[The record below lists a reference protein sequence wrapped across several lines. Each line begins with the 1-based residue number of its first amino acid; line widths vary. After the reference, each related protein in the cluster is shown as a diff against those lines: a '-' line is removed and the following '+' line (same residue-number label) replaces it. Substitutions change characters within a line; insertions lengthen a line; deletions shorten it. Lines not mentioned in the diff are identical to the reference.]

1 MRTTLAVISA
11 LVGSCLLVACGGS
24 GSGGSGGASP
34 GVAGQIVKR
43 NGSTTNLSG
52 VHVACTENGSA
63 DVSDGSGSFSI
74 HIPHGTV
81 IHLDV
86 TDTAASGGDKGDGGA
101 SKDLSDNQV
110 EVGEVGDGE
119 SCDIEIEIEDGQ
131 VTVVHMSKHDGKG
144 GHEDSGEGALLP
156 TTDGSTAFAEVK
168 AGGDGDCLR
177 LAIEARGLAPSASYD
192 VTLVDSAGATL
203 ALGTLATS
211 EHGEAALVFEACG
224 ADLPFG
230 VASVQDLAGATIVV
244 KDSGGADVL
253 TGDFPLPGANESDG
267 EGDGGDK
274 GGDGGDKGGDTGGD
288 KGGDTGGDGEGQH
301 KD

>member
-1 MRTTLAVISA
+1 MRTTLATLSVLFASS
-11 LVGSCLLVACGGS
+11 VLVACGGS
-24 GSGGSGGASP
+24 GPGGGGGGSPAG

-52 VHVACTENGSA
+52 VHVACTENGST
-63 DVSDGSGSFSI
+63 DVSDGSGNFSI

-86 TDTAASGGDKGDGGA
+86 ADPAASGGDKGNGDGT
-101 SKDLSDNQV
+101 KDLGDNQV

-144 GHEDSGEGALLP
+144 GHEDSGDGVLLP
-156 TTDGSTAFAEVK
+156 TTDGSKAFAEVK
-168 AGGDGDCLR
+168 ASGDGDCLR
-177 LAIEARGLAPSASYD
+177 LAIEARGLAPSLSFD
-192 VTLVDSAGATL
+192 VTLVDASGATF

-211 EHGEAALVFEACG
+211 EHGEAHLVFEACG

-230 VASVQDLAGATIVV
+230 IPTAQDLVGATIHV
-244 KDSGGADVL
+244 KDAAGADVL
-253 TGDFPLPGANESDG
+253 TGDFPLPGADG
-267 EGDGGDK
+267 TDGGGDGGGKGGGDK
-274 GGDGGDKGGDTGGD
+274 GGDKGGAN
-288 KGGDTGGDGEGQH
+288 GGDGTVE
-301 KD
+301 K